1 MRLAAFLF
9 ALVLPVAASAASV
22 NLPARPAPTP
32 VDKLFERL
40 AQASSPEEA
49 KPIEEQ
55 IEALFLQ
62 SSSPTVDLL
71 MARAAASEQTQDLE
85 TARKLLNSI
94 VVLAPDYAEG
104 WRRLGTLQALGGDDA
119 GAMISLERAV
129 FGSRNGRS
137 SSASAPTATGTMTV
151 NSPLRPKSV
160 AGAYFNDWNIQR
172 KYHSGRMPAG
182 AGAKT
187 SAL

>member
-129 FGSRNGRS
+129 TLNPRHFAAMSELADMLEDYGDKKAALAIYRKALALDPQLEGVARHVR
-137 SSASAPTATGTMTV
+137 ALEKEVEGEPT
-151 NSPLRPKSV
+151 
-160 AGAYFNDWNIQR
+160 
-172 KYHSGRMPAG
+172 
-182 AGAKT
+182 
-187 SAL
+187 